1 MTIKNGDLKAML
13 NNIDAQILTCLCG
26 LISTSSHHNPRDTIT
41 KREQFAMATMQSIL
55 SCDSSEFT
63 NVAAISA
70 VSHADALLAQLE
82 RTK

>member
-1 MTIKNGDLKAML
+1 
-13 NNIDAQILTCLCG
+13 LTCLCG

-55 SCDSSEFT
+55 SCDSSVATKAAAFYAVEF
-63 NVAAISA
+63 
-70 VSHADALLAQLE
+70 ADALLLELE